1 MGPDRSHG
9 HCSCDCMQMLSVE
22 DEIKSLENA
31 KQRTQARLDMI
42 EKKIGELRK
51 I

>member
-1 MGPDRSHG
+1 
-9 HCSCDCMQMLSVE
+9 MQMLSVE

-51 I
+51 IC